1 MTKPRDTSHDRPSRV
16 STLGFKRCEHC
27 HKIFLSATRRKFC
40 SDECGSRGR
49 DARDRQRL
57 REIREAN
64 GRKAR

>member
-1 MTKPRDTSHDRPSRV
+1 MTAPRDTSLDRPSRM
-16 STLGFKRCEHC
+16 STLGFKRCECC
-27 HKIFLSATRRKFC
+27 HGVFLAVTRRKFC

-49 DARDRQRL
+49 GARDRQRL